1 MFIFCHLGE
10 IYDRWSTQIP
20 NNNNRDHLVG
30 RLTNWNHSPQPIYQI
45 QPDKPKT
52 ICKAALRSFFPQ
64 EAGQPPHNTI
74 LFLTPILF
82 WQNIHQKSWGEN
94 CWQFWLRCLAAATES
109 VRLLVSGGGDQSSRQ
124 LDPTAGGHSPLR
136 QQCTTHLWS
145 LKKTHLWNE
154 LELLHPSILF
164 VLKLLNLSKML
175 HKQRFVVLQCMQMQ
189 AALRQTSL
197 KQVTRNLLQQSPVT
211 FSSQSVAFSWCYPIP
226 QSNFKSPCH

>member
-94 CWQFWLRCLAAATES
+94 CWQFWLRCLAAAAEAAGIRRRRS
-109 VRLLVSGGGDQSSRQ
+109 VKQATGPYCWWSLTS
-124 LDPTAGGHSPLR
+124 GHSKQARKL
-136 QQCTTHLWS
+136 QDVQAEKLTGLQANKLTTW
-145 LKKTHLWNE
+145 
-154 LELLHPSILF
+154 
-164 VLKLLNLSKML
+164 
-175 HKQRFVVLQCMQMQ
+175 
-189 AALRQTSL
+189 
-197 KQVTRNLLQQSPVT
+197 
-211 FSSQSVAFSWCYPIP
+211 
-226 QSNFKSPCH
+226 